1 MPAWS
6 AFQDAEFGLAGGFAG
21 VTRPSTAVMLSHMR
35 PFVTLLLAG
44 LVSNAVAA
52 GDPDLPVATAS
63 GPVEVSAVVER
74 LRRGKSRDGQVS
86 SEFVAAGRVPAGEEL
101 HYTIRVSNPGL
112 KPVRDVQ
119 VTKRLPFGVRYVD
132 GSAVGP
138 SIKAEFSADGGT
150 RFGPARDLRVAA
162 AGQPD
167 RPADPRDYTH
177 VRWILQRPLAPG
189 ATALLRF
196 RAHFE

>member
-1 MPAWS
+1 MRVAQGPES
-6 AFQDAEFGLAGGFAG
+6 GLLPGFAG
-21 VTRPSTAVMLSHMR
+21 VTQPGTAVMLSHMR
-35 PFVTLLLAG
+35 LFVIPLLAG
-44 LVSNAVAA
+44 LALAA
-52 GDPDLPVATAS
+52 AASTDPDLPVATAS
-63 GPVEVSAVVER
+63 GPVEVSAAVER
-74 LRRGKSRDGQVS
+74 LRRGKARDGTVS
-86 SEFVAAGRVPAGEEL
+86 AEFVEPGRVRAGEEL
-101 HYTIRVSNPGL
+101 HYTIRVRNPGA

-138 SIKAEFSADGGT
+138 SAKAEFSADGGT
-150 RFGPARDLRVAA
+150 RFGPARELRVAA
-162 AGQPD
+162 AGQPA
-167 RPADPRDYTH
+167 RPADPGDYTH

>member
-1 MPAWS
+1 
-6 AFQDAEFGLAGGFAG
+6 
-21 VTRPSTAVMLSHMR
+21 MLSRMR
-35 PFVTLLLAG
+35 PLVTLLLAG
-44 LVSNAVAA
+44 LAMPAA
-52 GDPDLPVATAS
+52 AATDPDLPVATAS
-63 GPVEVSAVVER
+63 GPVEVAAEVER
-74 LRRGKSRDGQVS
+74 LRHIKAGDGTVS
-86 SEFVAAGRVPAGEEL
+86 AEFVAPGRVRAGEEL
-101 HYTIRVSNPGL
+101 HYTIRVRNPGP

-150 RFGPARDLRVAA
+150 RFGPARELRVAPT
-162 AGQPD
+162 GQPE
-167 RPADPRDYTH
+167 RPAEPGDYTH